1 MKEVIMEFSVFN
13 KPVDGFLNLKLN
25 IYERSE
31 GRGKSIDMSIW
42 VKEND
47 SRKKLEIEAKKTALE
62 FLKNA
67 TKSLEDDLNKSME

>member
-1 MKEVIMEFSVFN
+1 MDFSVFN
-13 KPVDGFLNLKLN
+13 EPVDGFLNLKLN

-31 GRGKSIDMSIW
+31 SRGKSINMSIW

-47 SRKKLEIEAKKTALE
+47 SRKKLEIEAKKAALE

-67 TKSLEDDLNKSME
+67 TKSLEDDLNNSME

>member
-1 MKEVIMEFSVFN
+1 MEFSVFN